1 MDYQALLD
9 AITEE
14 VRNLPVQGDVARY
27 IPELA
32 EVDPTRFGLALRL
45 LDGTT
50 FGAGDCR
57 VGFSV
62 QSMVKVLLLALAV
75 SVDADEVWSRVG
87 VEPSGDPFNS
97 LVQLESENGRPRN
110 PLINAGALVV
120 CDILLGHLR
129 DPKAEL
135 LAFVREL
142 GGLDHIDYDAS
153 VARSELQTSARNRAL
168 THFMASFGNVKH
180 DVEAVLDFYVH
191 ACAVA
196 MSCDDVVRTY
206 SFLAEHGVCTAAGRR
221 VLSVTQVRRLSA
233 LMLTCGFYDEAG
245 DFAFHVGL
253 PGKSGVGGGIVAVCP
268 GRFTAAAWSPRLGA
282 KGNSILA
289 TEALRRLARRSDASV
304 F

>member
-1 MDYQALLD
+1 MNYQALLD
-9 AITEE
+9 EIAEE
-14 VRNLPVQGDVARY
+14 VRALPIAGDVAGY

-32 EVDPTRFGLALRL
+32 EVEPDQFGLAIRL
-45 LDGTT
+45 TDGTT
-50 FGAGDCR
+50 YGAGDCD
-57 VGFSV
+57 VPFSA

-75 SVDADEVWSRVG
+75 SIDPEEVWSRVG

-120 CDILLGHLR
+120 CDVLLGHLR
-129 DPKAEL
+129 SPKTEL
-135 LAFVREL
+135 LSFVREL
-142 GGLDHIDYDAS
+142 GGLDHVDFDPA
-153 VARSELQTSARNRAL
+153 VARSELDTGARNRAL

-180 DVEAVLDFYVH
+180 DVESVLDFYVH
-191 ACAVA
+191 ACAIA
-196 MSCDDVVRTY
+196 MSCTDVVRTY
-206 SFLAEHGVCTAAGRR
+206 SFLAEHGECTAAGRR
-221 VLSVTQVRRLSA
+221 ILSVTQVRRLSA

-268 GRFTAAAWSPRLGA
+268 GRFTAAAWSPRLGL